1 MFRHIL
7 TTLPIERSGNLNLH
21 QKPDLIPILKDW
33 SNFLG
38 IDSDPFR
45 INVFYL
51 SDILNW
57 DREADGLRFE
67 KLIYLLETGRR
78 NNQLVVI
85 QIGNESQLE
94 EITDSAL
101 YQTITIN
108 TEMFTEFQFA

>member
-45 INVFYL
+45 IHIFYL

-57 DREADGLRFE
+57 DRETDALRFE
-67 KLIYLLETGRR
+67 KLMFLLLTGRTK
-78 NNQLVVI
+78 NQLAII
-85 QIGNESQLE
+85 QIENKEQLE
-94 EITDSAL
+94 EITDSEL
-101 YQTITIN
+101 HQVITIN
-108 TEMFTEFQFA
+108 TELFTEFQFA